1 MRILIVS
8 VDADVT
14 QRIRSVVNRQL
25 ADCPDDSVVNP
36 VIAASR
42 VSMLQ
47 PDLILI
53 VVDSAPDDQDIA
65 TIKNIREVA
74 TGHIACI
81 GPADD
86 GKRIMRTLHEGGA
99 DQYLDIANVE
109 SELLE
114 TLKVV
119 KSRIGEGAKQG
130 KVIVLIGANGGCGT
144 STLAVNMASSLA
156 KQHEKCAL
164 LDFDLESGDLATL
177 LDLKGTHTLSDLCS
191 NLNRIDRAL
200 FDNMFNVHS
209 SGVHLLA
216 SPRIY
221 EGPWTVTSEGLK
233 NAVLMSRAV
242 FPRVVV
248 DLKLD
253 HSQREIEGAI
263 LRLADRV
270 LVVFRMELTSLR
282 NCRRLIDRL
291 DRLNVSRDRIEFVAN
306 RYGQPHDIPVAMAE
320 DVLGIKITYCIP
332 NDPGSVN
339 RANNNGIPLVITST
353 WATIGRSIT
362 SMTKNLDEKLAERL
376 DNAGLKD

>member
-1 MRILIVS
+1 MRVLIVS
-8 VDADVT
+8 IDAELT
-14 QRIRSVVNRQL
+14 QRIRSTVNRQL
-25 ADCPDDSVVNP
+25 AECPDESVVNP
-36 VIAASR
+36 IIAASR

-53 VVDSAPDDQDIA
+53 AMDAAPDDLDIA
-65 TIKNIREVA
+65 TVKNIREVA

-99 DQYLDIANVE
+99 DQYLDIANLE
-109 SELLE
+109 TELLE
-114 TLKVV
+114 TLEVV
-119 KSRIGEGAKQG
+119 KTRIGEGSKQG

-144 STLAVNMASSLA
+144 STLAVNMATAMA
-156 KQHEKCAL
+156 KQHDKCAL

-177 LDLKGTHTLSDLCS
+177 LDLKAGHTLSDFSS
-191 NLNRIDRAL
+191 NLDRIDRAL
-200 FDNMFNVHS
+200 FDNMFSVHP

-221 EGPWTVTSEGLK
+221 EGPWTVTAEGLK

-242 FPRVVV
+242 FSRVVI

-253 HSQREIEGAI
+253 HSQREIEAEI
-263 LRLADRV
+263 LRLADQV
-270 LVVFRMELTSLR
+270 LVVFRMELTTLR

-291 DRLNVSRDRIEFVAN
+291 ERLNIGRDKIEFVAN
-306 RYGQPHDIPVAMAE
+306 RYGQPHDIPVGMAE
-320 DVLGIKITYCIP
+320 DVLGIKITYSIP
-332 NDPGSVN
+332 NDPSSVN
-339 RANNNGIPLVITST
+339 RANNNGTPLVMTGT

-362 SMTKNLDEKLAERL
+362 TMTRNVDERL
-376 DNAGLKD
+376 